1 MGRLVAFLL
10 ALVLL
15 APSVANAALPV
26 RFGKSEQIERLAPV
40 ALPGPAGEQLYLGHK
55 VTTQW
60 FFGGIYLK
68 DDGYV
73 LGVEGREKAYYTL
86 KADKIALAQKVG
98 WLPNPLPPYQIH
110 PLQYLLGYSLWLF
123 LIVVIAWT
131 MIETAWKRSRAV
143 SQRAKARPA
152 VL

>member
-1 MGRLVAFLL
+1 MLRLVAFLL
-10 ALVLL
+10 GLVLL
-15 APSVANAALPV
+15 TPSVANAGVPV
-26 RFGKSEQIERLAPV
+26 RFGKSEEIERLAPI
-40 ALPGPAGEQLYLGHK
+40 ALPGPSGERLYLGHK

-73 LGVEGREKAYYTL
+73 LGVEGQTKAYFAL
-86 KADKIALAQKVG
+86 SAEKMALAQKFG
-98 WLPNPLPPYQIH
+98 LLPNPLPAYQIH

-123 LIVVIAWT
+123 LVAVTAWA
-131 MIETAWKRSRAV
+131 MIETAWKRSRAI
-143 SQRAKARPA
+143 SQRAKARPT